1 MQFPSS
7 LETTRG
13 RIIAVALVLLLLVSG
28 AAAWVWW
35 PFGEPEVEFIA
46 FDYQRA
52 YEDIEALTANGPR
65 FAGGEAELLGAEYVA
80 SQFTAA
86 GLARVTVHPVP
97 WTLYEPVGTQELT
110 IAREEQ
116 ILGVTVDRDE
126 QQLSHLED
134 FTVLAFS
141 GSLCAGFLPARRL
154 RRQW

>member
-13 RIIAVALVLLLLVSG
+13 RIIAVVLVLLLLVSG

-65 FAGGEAELLGAEYVA
+65 FVGGEAELLGAEYGA
-80 SQFTAA
+80 SQF
-86 GLARVTVHPVP
+86 LALIH
-97 WTLYEPVGTQELT
+97 
-110 IAREEQ
+110 I
-116 ILGVTVDRDE
+116 
-126 QQLSHLED
+126 
-134 FTVLAFS
+134 
-141 GSLCAGFLPARRL
+141 
-154 RRQW
+154 